1 MAATA
6 GPAEAGWGGLDILPS
21 RSVLCRRAS
30 GSVTPRCASSSRW
43 LGARWETPAR
53 HQEGPGSLGGAS
65 CKRRGPLPL
74 RGTPGP
80 RSRPIK
86 ASKFPVMTTGD
97 AVKCQPVRPA
107 CQPGAQTLGQAPAGL
122 LLSWGWGLH
131 VWALSHDAPWVLDTL
146 ATRPTWGTAHASGR
160 GFTSQGT
167 EYTHPT
173 A

>member
-1 MAATA
+1 MGRPGHPAFPFGPLQKGLGLCDPKVCLQQPLA
-6 GPAEAGWGGLDILPS
+6 GSPVGD
-21 RSVLCRRAS
+21 
-30 GSVTPRCASSSRW
+30 TCASPGR
-43 LGARWETPAR
+43 ARLAR
-53 HQEGPGSLGGAS
+53 GAS